1 MAECVWA
8 YIMNK
13 SIESLH
19 NFWLQHRF
27 RLILNKSKTYSFL
40 KKLTAELT
48 EELVLEVLQSFGGKN
63 KKESKIW

>member
-1 MAECVWA
+1 MAKCVWA

-13 SIESLH
+13 SIEGLH

-40 KKLTAELT
+40 KKITAELT
-48 EELVLEVLQSFGGKN
+48 EELVLEVLQSFGGK